1 MIEFAISLTS
11 NASNS
16 LFPFG
21 STGINFDVRVP
32 CKSNRMEKLRFVSFG
47 GVFFFFL
54 EICLS

>member
-32 CKSNRMEKLRFVSFG
+32 CKSNRMEKLRFVSFRL
-47 GVFFFFL
+47 GVYFFF
-54 EICLS
+54 